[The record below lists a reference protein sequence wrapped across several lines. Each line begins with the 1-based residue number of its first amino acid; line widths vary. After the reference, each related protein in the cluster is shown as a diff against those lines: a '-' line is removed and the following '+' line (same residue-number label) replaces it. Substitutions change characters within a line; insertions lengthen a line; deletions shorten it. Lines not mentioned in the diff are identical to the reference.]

1 MRRLTLSNGIARTAV
16 LLAALVAL
24 GACASSQQARLASL
38 GPLQTALTTSP
49 EELRARADRNDASA
63 QLSLSL
69 LYEYGQG
76 GVERDPIEAYRLRK
90 AATASRG
97 STPITTYIAGL
108 NGKPGRVSMIFVPRY
123 DVAPFQATIN
133 LACSQALA
141 QDDRSP
147 EAVGACGGE
156 ANYAELAA
164 RWRR

>member
-1 MRRLTLSNGIARTAV
+1 MSNGIARTAV
-16 LLAALVAL
+16 LLLALDAL
-24 GACASSQQARLASL
+24 GACATSQEARRASL
-38 GPLQTALTTSP
+38 GPLQAALTTPP
-49 EELRARADRNDASA
+49 ETLRARADRNDASA

-76 GVERDPIEAYRLRK
+76 GVARDPIEAYRLRK

-123 DVAPFQATIN
+123 DVAPYQATVN
-133 LACSQALA
+133 VVCSQALDR
-141 QDDRSP
+141 DDRSP
-147 EAVGACGGE
+147 EAVEACGGE
-156 ANYAELAA
+156 VSHAELAA

>member
-1 MRRLTLSNGIARTAV
+1 VRRLILSNGIARTAV
-16 LLAALVAL
+16 LVLSVVAL
-24 GACASSQQARLASL
+24 GACATSQQTRLASL

-123 DVAPFQATIN
+123 DVAAFQATIN
-133 LACSQALA
+133 VACSQALA
-141 QDDRSP
+141 KDDRSP
-147 EAVGACGGE
+147 EAIEACGGE
-156 ANYAELAA
+156 ANYTELAA